1 MTTAEER
8 MRILQMI
15 QEGKVTAEEGA
26 KLLQALGSS
35 SKQPPPLPR
44 ASDPRLLH
52 VRITDLNTGRTKA
65 NINIPMSLVNVGIK
79 LGARFTP
86 AGADIDYNEI
96 MEAIQG
102 GASGMIVDVED
113 ADSGEHVEIWVE

>member
-8 MRILQMI
+8 LRILQMI
-15 QEGKVTAEEGA
+15 QEGKISAEEGA
-26 KLLQALGSS
+26 KLLQALGGT
-35 SKQPPPLPR
+35 SKQSRPPTP
-44 ASDPRLLH
+44 ANDPRLLH

-79 LGARFTP
+79 FGARFAPSSTE
-86 AGADIDYNEI
+86 IDYDEI
-96 MEAIQG
+96 LEAIRG

-113 ADSGEHVEIWVE
+113 VESGEHIEVWVE